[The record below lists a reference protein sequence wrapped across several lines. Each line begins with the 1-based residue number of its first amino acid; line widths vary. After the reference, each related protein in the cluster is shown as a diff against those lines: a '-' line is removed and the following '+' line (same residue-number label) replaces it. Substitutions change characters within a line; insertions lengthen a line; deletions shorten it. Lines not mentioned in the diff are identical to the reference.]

1 MHSPIS
7 IPGGYPP
14 RKFSTNPSGP
24 GAPLSV
30 DAAPPD
36 VGFFD
41 ETGISQNVP
50 GMTTE
55 KTAYGKFLAAT
66 LDYIQRKVEDA
77 LGPTVEIER
86 TEDTLSIQLE
96 GGHHYYLNTMELR
109 ETIGLASPL
118 SGRHGFYYD
127 KEKDGWISA
136 RNNVELY
143 DLLEDEFTGLCGC
156 PVPFD

>member
-1 MHSPIS
+1 
-7 IPGGYPP
+7 
-14 RKFSTNPSGP
+14 
-24 GAPLSV
+24 
-30 DAAPPD
+30 
-36 VGFFD
+36 
-41 ETGISQNVP
+41 
-50 GMTTE
+50 MTTE

-96 GGHHYYLNTMELR
+96 GGHHYYLNKMELR

-127 KEKDGWISA
+127 KEKDSWISA
-136 RNNVELY
+136 RNNVDLY